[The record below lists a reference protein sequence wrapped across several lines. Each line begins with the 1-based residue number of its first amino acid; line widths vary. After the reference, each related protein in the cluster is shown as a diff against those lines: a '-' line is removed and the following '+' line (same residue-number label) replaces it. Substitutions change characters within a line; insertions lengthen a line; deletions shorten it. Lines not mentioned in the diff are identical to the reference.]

1 MEKGQDSGSWVMNA
15 LNFFKLAD
23 CILVILAWICGGSM
37 LVGGSPKQE
46 THLQKQV
53 TCQQLGQTTSEIIF
67 GQRIRLFYSC
77 VCSSLTPLLIKM
89 LSSHLVIPF
98 RKLFIRHSCVFG
110 NHLHFIALPFVR
122 LLYLLYLLEVLLTN
136 KTHLELSSLAIS
148 MALGDIPKAVAELP
162 VALASSG
169 LQKGVSY
176 S

>member
-1 MEKGQDSGSWVMNA
+1 MV
-15 LNFFKLAD
+15 LCLLAAVQSKKHI
-23 CILVILAWICGGSM
+23 CKSRSPANSLA
-37 LVGGSPKQE
+37 
-46 THLQKQV
+46 
-53 TCQQLGQTTSEIIF
+53 
-67 GQRIRLFYSC
+67 RRLLR
-77 VCSSLTPLLIKM
+77 SSLGSASDCFLLMSVPVLHFLLIRM
-89 LSSHLVIPF
+89 LSSHLVTPF